1 MDIGKQLEIIKRG
14 VVELISEKELVDK
27 LKNKKKLIIKL
38 GLDPTSPDIHLG
50 HTVVMNKLR
59 QFQDFGHEVCLIIG
73 DYTARIGD
81 PSGRSATRP
90 ALTENEIK
98 WNAATYTEQA
108 FKVLDESKTKIM
120 FNSQWL
126 GVMSGIDII
135 KLAAKYNVAR
145 MLERDDFEKRYKSG
159 ESIRIH
165 EFLYPLLQGQDSVEL
180 KADIEI
186 GGTDQKFNLLVG
198 RDLQREV
205 GIDPQVILTM
215 PLLVGT
221 DGIKKMSKS
230 YDNYIG
236 ISESP
241 EEIFGKIMSISD
253 EMMWNYY
260 ELLSWLSIEQ
270 IAEIKKHVADEKL
283 HPKKAKEKLGLE
295 IVARFYTN
303 DDADRAKEHFDKV
316 IVNKQQPDVVEEF
329 VVDASDKTQFLLVD
343 VIAQTKVVKSKS
355 EIKRMIQQG
364 GVSVNSNRITD
375 IYASI
380 STKDVYDIKIGK
392 RKFVRIRFK

>member
-1 MDIGKQLEIIKRG
+1 
-14 VVELISEKELVDK
+14 
-27 LKNKKKLIIKL
+27 
-38 GLDPTSPDIHLG
+38 
-50 HTVVMNKLR
+50 
-59 QFQDFGHEVCLIIG
+59 
-73 DYTARIGD
+73 
-81 PSGRSATRP
+81 
-90 ALTENEIK
+90 
-98 WNAATYTEQA
+98 
-108 FKVLDESKTKIM
+108 M